1 LISLDVEM
9 GLKTNR
15 TPLSNYI
22 MEVTNM
28 ATKKATVKS
37 EAKSTEISTAKIQF
51 VFNAP
56 EAQKVSLGGDFNGWD
71 TFANPMKK
79 DKKGIWKVTVNMK
92 PGRYEYRFFVDE
104 NWENDPSCT
113 ECVPNNLGSMNCIRI
128 VE

>member
-1 LISLDVEM
+1 M

-15 TPLSNYI
+15 NPLSNYI
-22 MEVTNM
+22 MEVNNM

-51 VFNAP
+51 VFTAP
-56 EAQKVSLGGDFNGWD
+56 EAQTVSLRGDFNGWD

-113 ECVPNNLGSMNCIRI
+113 ECVPNKLGSMNCVRI